1 MVLMQAFQNSN
12 EWDDW
17 INLRVRK
24 MVAPLAAQNA
34 DTWRKAAEQITR
46 GAMLHKVLQSEVKTY
61 LAGTMQGLMTENAQ
75 LIKTLPTDLAEKV
88 IKDVSKMTL
97 EGMRSSAIQKKIT
110 GIMEKHA
117 NASAKLIARTEV
129 SKTQSILT
137 RARAEQL
144 NVNWYVWRTEQDQR
158 VRKSHRIMEGVLVR
172 WNAPP
177 SPEML
182 AGEPFVGNYNAG
194 EIWNCRCYAE
204 PLVELNDIRWP
215 HKVYNNGTISSMTKK
230 QFESLQ

>member
-1 MVLMQAFQNSN
+1 MQAFQNSN

-17 INLRVRK
+17 VALRVRK
-24 MVAPLAAQNA
+24 MVEPLAVQNA
-34 DTWRKAAEQITR
+34 NTWRKAAEQATR
-46 GAMLHKVLQSEVKTY
+46 GSMLHQFLQSEIKTH
-61 LAGTMQGLMTENAQ
+61 LSGTIQGLITENAQ
-75 LIKTLPTDLAEKV
+75 MIKTLPTDLAEKV
-88 IKDVSKMTL
+88 IKDVTGWTF
-97 EGMRSSAIQKKIT
+97 EGVRSSEIQKRISGKI
-110 GIMEKHA
+110 EEHA

-172 WNAPP
+172 WNDPP